1 MGMSVYWPLSVLC
14 IFVSVFVCVIP
25 NQSTN
30 KKPQWVPDFN
40 KLNSLLHKTYTKVLR
55 LDMSRSIISL
65 SKITHQMWR
74 DHPFIQRNKTTERAV
89 GWGLEVT
96 GKGGLDKILKRE
108 IGNTRGEGV
117 GVKTPLPTLP

>member
-1 MGMSVYWPLSVLC
+1 MSVYWPLSVLC
-14 IFVSVFVCVIP
+14 IFVSVFVFVIP

-40 KLNSLLHKTYTKVLR
+40 KLNSLLHITYIKVLR

-108 IGNTRGEGV
+108 IGNTRGG
-117 GVKTPLPTLP
+117 